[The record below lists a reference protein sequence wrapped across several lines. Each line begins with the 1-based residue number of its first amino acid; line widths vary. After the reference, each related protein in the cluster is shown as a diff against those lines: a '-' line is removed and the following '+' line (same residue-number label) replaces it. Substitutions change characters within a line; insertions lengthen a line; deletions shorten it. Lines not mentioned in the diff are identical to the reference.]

1 MQLVTPRQMMMKP
14 TNLHHPAS
22 FRDPSGFLFH
32 QNGILYRQVNASY
45 QQQYDLLMSSGLYAR
60 LLKKKMLIPHSEVDI
75 PAAQAGQAYRS
86 IQPEPL
92 SFISYP
98 YEWSFSQLKDAALLT
113 LAVHKL
119 ALESGMA
126 LKDASAYNI
135 QFQNGRPVLIDT
147 LSFEIY
153 HEDQPWVAYRQFCQH
168 FLAPLAL
175 MAYQD
180 VRLSQLLR
188 VYIDGIPLDLASR
201 LLPARTRLNLGVLSH
216 LHLHASAQKSYAD
229 SDAAP
234 RVTGRK
240 TNRIAHLGL
249 IENLESTLRGLKWQP
264 AGSEWADYYDS
275 TNYTRQAFDHKAQ
288 LVGDFIQ
295 TAQPQSVW
303 DLGSNTGVFSRI
315 AAAKGIFTVSA
326 DIDPAAVEKNYLEVK
341 QKKEKFLLPLLIDLT
356 NPSPAIGWGNQERDA
371 FMQRSPDGSTRLV
384 MALALVHHLAIS
396 NNVPLPDVA
405 RFFARLGE
413 WLVVEFIP
421 KEDSQVQR
429 LLRTRVD
436 IFPDYHAAGFESA
449 FCEVYD
455 VCQQQPIEGSKRIL
469 YLMKTRSTSNANLNP

>member
-1 MQLVTPRQMMMKP
+1 MKP
-14 TNLHHPAS
+14 TSHHPAS
-22 FRDPSGFLFH
+22 FRDPSGFLFR
-32 QNGILYRQVNASY
+32 QNGILYRQVNPSY
-45 QQQYDLLMSSGLYAR
+45 REQYDLLMSSGLYER
-60 LLKKKMLIPHSEVDI
+60 LVKKKMLISHTQADI
-75 PAAQAGQAYRS
+75 PAALPDQAYQI
-86 IQPEPL
+86 IQPEPV

-119 ALESGMA
+119 ALENGMA

-135 QFQNGRPVLIDT
+135 QFHNGRAVLIDT

-175 MAYQD
+175 MSCED

-188 VYIDGIPLDLASR
+188 VYIDGVPLDLASR
-201 LLPARTRLNLGVLSH
+201 LLPWRTRLNLGLLSH
-216 LHLHASAQKSYAD
+216 IHLHAGAQKSYGD
-229 SDAAP
+229 KDITPQTAA
-234 RVTGRK
+234 RK
-240 TNRIAHLGL
+240 TTRLAHLGL
-249 IENLESTLRGLKWQP
+249 IENLESTVRGLKWQP

-275 TNYTRQAFDHKAQ
+275 TNYTRAAFDYKAR
-288 LVGDFIQ
+288 LVGEFIQ
-295 TAQPQSVW
+295 TAQPRAVW

-315 AAAKGIFTVSA
+315 AADKGIFTVSA

-341 QKKEKFLLPLLIDLT
+341 QKKEKLLLPLLIDLT
-356 NPSPAIGWGNQERDA
+356 NPSPAIGWDNQEREA
-371 FMQRSPDGSTRLV
+371 FIQRGPAGTNRLV

-396 NNVPLPDVA
+396 NNVPLGDVA
-405 RFFARLGE
+405 RFFAGLGQ

-421 KEDSQVQR
+421 KDDSQVQR

-436 IFPDYHAAGFESA
+436 IFPDYHEAGFEAA
-449 FCEVYD
+449 FAEVFEIS
-455 VCQQQPIEGSKRIL
+455 QKQPIEGSKRTL
-469 YLMKTRSTSNANLNP
+469 YLMKTR